1 MQIMSVFDRMFR
13 LSERRQRGFWNWFQ
27 QSAHRYELGQSRPLT
42 KELEADLTR
51 NLLRVHPDITW
62 ELGDRELTISADGR
76 RELFPVV
83 EELVRAA
90 PAIQGWKV
98 CAFRQPSSVTGI
110 QMRNRKLEADS
121 IRFVLRSETP
131 PFSVTFYIDSLNDD
145 TREELIGI
153 AFILFDSLFGE
164 YDVVTKLGDIEF
176 EPLIAAPS
184 GHRALT
190 ELAGL
195 LNKAAPKNVRTQ
207 ILL

>member
-1 MQIMSVFDRMFR
+1 MSVFDRMLRFR
-13 LSERRQRGFWNWFQ
+13 RRRQRGFWNWFQ
-27 QSAHRYELGQSRPLT
+27 QSAHRYELGPSRPLT

-62 ELGDRELTISADGR
+62 ELGERELTISADGR
-76 RELFPVV
+76 RALFPVV

-90 PAIQGWKV
+90 PVIEGWRV

-110 QMRNRKLEADS
+110 QMKDRKLEADS

-131 PFSVTFYIDSLNDD
+131 PYSVTFYIDALNGD

-164 YDVVTKLGDIEF
+164 YDVVTKLGHIEF
-176 EPLIAAPS
+176 EPLVAAPS
-184 GHRALT
+184 GHKALT
-190 ELAGL
+190 ELAEL
-195 LNKAAPKNVRTQ
+195 LNQAAPKSVRTQ
-207 ILL
+207 DFE